1 MTENPP
7 DKLIDPC
14 NRHLN
19 YLRISITDRCNLSCT
34 YCLPQDSIPRLDHA
48 EILSYEEILRIAR
61 VAALLGVTKIR
72 VTGGEPLVRKGVY
85 GFLAEL
91 AALPGIEDISL
102 TTNGV
107 LLAENA
113 RRILDAGI
121 RRVNVSIDTLKPER
135 YREITGADLFDR
147 VWQGVRLAESLG
159 FHPIKLNVVA
169 LQGVNDDE
177 LLDLARLSLDAPYH
191 VRFIEYMPIGRSRQT
206 GRPLLLVP
214 EIKKRLGSLGRLVA
228 VAASPKTTA
237 RPSATASKA
246 PAAKSASSRR
256 SATTSATAATGL
268 RLTASG
274 QLRPCLLSDRCED
287 LKGPMRRGVERR
299 GDRRDLPAGGAAQA
313 LGPQPGRGRGG
324 ERVLPDA
331 LHRGIGAPETQAR
344 RCAARRFRCGVQ
356 TVRLAQRALA
366 RLDLGPRAPLSGGSI
381 MGNVSPIERKR
392 QKQSGEGASAGGPI
406 SALRGAPLS
415 LRRTNSTP
423 RSAGAGAP

>member
-1 MTENPP
+1 MTQCLP

-34 YCLPQDSIPRLDHA
+34 YCLPQESIPRLDHA
-48 EILSYEEILRIAR
+48 EVLSYEEILRIAR
-61 VAALLGVTKIR
+61 VAARLGVTKIR

-121 RRVNVSIDTLKPER
+121 RRINVSIDTLKPQR
-135 YREITGADLFDR
+135 FREITGTDAFDR

-159 FHPIKLNVVA
+159 FDPIKLNVVA

-191 VRFIEYMPIGRSRQT
+191 VRFIEYMPIGRSRLT
-206 GRPLLLVP
+206 GQPLLLVP

-228 VAASPKTTA
+228 VAPSQNDGPAQRYRFAGA
-237 RPSATASKA
+237 RGEIGFI
-246 PAAKSASSRR
+246 PAISHHFCDRCNR
-256 SATTSATAATGL
+256 L

-287 LKGPMRRGVERR
+287 LKGPMRRG
-299 GDRRDLPAGGAAQA
+299 AS
-313 LGPQPGRGRGG
+313 
-324 ERVLPDA
+324 DA
-331 LHRGIGAPETQAR
+331 EIAEI
-344 RCAARRFRCGVQ
+344 FRQ
-356 TVRLAQRALA
+356 TVRHKPSDHNLAVGEAAHVCSQMR
-366 RLDLGPRAPLSGGSI
+366 SIGG
-381 MGNVSPIERKR
+381 
-392 QKQSGEGASAGGPI
+392 
-406 SALRGAPLS
+406 
-415 LRRTNSTP
+415 
-423 RSAGAGAP
+423 